1 MKIAAYLSAWW
12 IAAALTASAPAASE
26 GLGGAGRLDAI
37 GPEGKA
43 LGTCPLR
50 HTDVQVD
57 VAGFVARVTVR
68 QQFHNPFQEKIEAVY
83 TFPLSQ
89 DAAVDAMTM
98 RVGDRVIEGEI
109 REREEARRV
118 YEQARAEGHVA
129 SLLDQERPNIF
140 TQSVANIEPGEEV
153 DITIGYSELLDW
165 KDGEFQFDFPMVVG
179 PRYIPG
185 APAGAGEGIG
195 TAPPTAQV
203 PDAGRITPP
212 VTPEGTRA
220 GHDISLTVN
229 VRAGLP
235 IRRLD
240 SQQHEVTVEYADEA
254 KTSAVV
260 KLKDRATIPN
270 RDFVLVY
277 ATAGDRIEDA
287 VLTHTDE
294 RGKFLTL
301 VLQPPQ
307 RVRQEAVVPKEL
319 IFVIDSSG
327 SMRGFPIDT
336 AKTAMR
342 LCIENAHPDDTFN
355 LLTFSGGTKLCFP
368 GPVPNTD
375 ANRSRALAFLDDLQ
389 GSGGTEMMT
398 AINAALADQHDPKRL
413 RVVCFMTD
421 GYVGNDMA
429 IIDAIQ
435 KNAGTARVFAFG
447 IGRSVNRYLLD
458 GMAAAGRGE
467 VQYVLDEKQAQG
479 AGERFYERV
488 RWPVLTDIAVDFG
501 DLKMGEV
508 YPPRVPDLFAAKP
521 VVICAQYREG
531 GKGTITLAGRT
542 GAGPFERKI
551 EVTLPEKQ
559 PENRELASTWA
570 RRKIDH
576 LMQQDLTGVQQ
587 GNPNPAV
594 QEEIL
599 GLGLRYRLLT
609 QFTSFVAVE
618 KVTITAG
625 GQPRTVAVPVEMPQG
640 VSYEGVFGEAAALKQ
655 MGQPAQVFGRAIE
668 SPANRRQA
676 ARAYGGGLGGGG
688 LGGGGFG
695 GAAAPSAKPMSAPA
709 APAAGS
715 APPAPALALPPQPQR
730 AIREKLAESRDEAA
744 EADREP
750 AAASKLAPELAQ
762 LVAELAKHQGEKS
775 FTVGPIAVR
784 DGRVEV
790 QVQLSDL
797 SEATVKKLTDL
808 GLVELGRA
816 RSVNLVIGTI
826 AADKL
831 EALAALD
838 AVVRIEPSTSG

>member
-1 MKIAAYLSAWW
+1 MKIRAFLLAWM
-12 IAAALTASAPAASE
+12 AVAALAVGARAGSE
-26 GLGGAGRLDAI
+26 GLGSPGRLDAI
-37 GPEGKA
+37 GAEGKA
-43 LGTCPLR
+43 LGACPLR
-50 HTDVQVD
+50 HTDVQVE

-68 QQFHNPFQEKIEAVY
+68 QQFHNPFAEKIEAVY

-185 APAGAGEGIG
+185 GPVGVGSG
-195 TAPPTAQV
+195 TGMALPTDQV
-203 PDAGRITPP
+203 PDADRVTPP

-220 GHDISLTVN
+220 GHDISVTVN
-229 VRAGLP
+229 LRAGLP

-240 SQQHEVTVEYADEA
+240 SPQHAVTVEYTDQA

-260 KLKDRATIPN
+260 KLKDQETIPN
-270 RDFVLVY
+270 RDFVLVFE
-277 ATAGDRIEDA
+277 TAGEEVADA
-287 VLTHTDE
+287 VLAHTDE
-294 RGKFLTL
+294 RGKFVTL
-301 VLQPPQ
+301 VLQPPK
-307 RVRQEAVVPKEL
+307 RVRQEAIVPKEL

-327 SMRGFPIDT
+327 SMSGFPIET
-336 AKTAMR
+336 AKTAMK
-342 LCIENAHPDDTFN
+342 LCIENAHPNDTFN

-368 GPVPNTD
+368 GPVANTD
-375 ANRSRALAFLDDLQ
+375 ENRSRALAFLGDLK
-389 GSGGTEMMT
+389 GSGGTEMMK
-398 AINAALADQHDPKRL
+398 AIEAALADQHDPERV

-429 IIDAIQ
+429 ILDAVK

-447 IGRSVNRYLLD
+447 IGRSVNRFLLD

-467 VQYVLDEKQAQG
+467 VQYILDESQAKG

-488 RWPVLTDIAVDFG
+488 RWPVLTDIVVDFG
-501 DLKMGEV
+501 DLKVSEV
-508 YPPRVPDLFAAKP
+508 YPPRVPDLFAARP
-521 VVICAQYREG
+521 VVVVAQYREG
-531 GKGTITLAGRT
+531 GQGTLTLTGRT

-551 EVTLPEKQ
+551 PVTLPGER

-576 LMQQDLTGVQQ
+576 LMQQDFAGIQQ
-587 GNPNPAV
+587 GNPNPALK
-594 QEEIL
+594 EEIL

-618 KVTITAG
+618 KVTVTAG

-640 VSYEGVFGEAAALKQ
+640 VSYEGVFGDAGRVSGKHMAFRGATTMAGG
-655 MGQPAQVFGRAIE
+655 MGWGM
-668 SPANRRQA
+668 
-676 ARAYGGGLGGGG
+676 
-688 LGGGGFG
+688 GGGGFG
-695 GAAAPSAKPMSAPA
+695 AVPAARPQSAAAPGTAPR
-709 APAAGS
+709 
-715 APPAPALALPPQPQR
+715 QPIER
-730 AIREKLAESRDEAA
+730 RRMAELSDSQES
-744 EADREP
+744 ADRERAP
-750 AAASKLAPELAQ
+750 ASKLAPELAD
-762 LVAELAKHQGEKS
+762 LVAQLSKHAGEKTY
-775 FTVGPIAVR
+775 TVGTVTVR

-790 QVQLSDL
+790 QIQLADL
-797 SEATVKKLTDL
+797 SEATVKKLLDL
-808 GLVELGRA
+808 GVVELGRA
-816 RSVNLVIGTI
+816 RSVRLLIGTV
-826 AADKL
+826 APEKL
-831 EALAALD
+831 EALAALE
-838 AVVRIEPSTSG
+838 VVQRIEPSTSTR